1 MSTIDIT
8 TDKPPAVLFT
18 VDRTRIRAGKGVLKI
33 APTAWTA
40 FSNGKPTGVIAHGRY
55 YSLSIC
61 FMEALEAMTVGRA
74 IVTEELELEE
84 ARYTAIR
91 ARIVA
96 AHHDV
101 LTAFRR
107 LTEETTA

>member
-1 MSTIDIT
+1 VTPIDIT
-8 TDKPPAVLFT
+8 PEKPPAVLFT

-33 APTAWTA
+33 APTGWAGH
-40 FSNGKPTGVIAHGRY
+40 SGGKPSMVIARGHY
-55 YSLSIC
+55 YSLSEC
-61 FMEALEAMTVGRA
+61 YTDAREAMAVGRA
-74 IVTEELELEE
+74 IVQEEMDLEE
-84 ARYTAIR
+84 ARYAAIR

-107 LTEETTA
+107 LTEETAA